1 MSSVLDKDVPKWYC
15 KAHHTFGEAMNVKN
29 RVRQVR
35 REHAMTQQQLAS
47 LVGVTRQTIIAI
59 ERGGYLPSVQLAL
72 RLASAFGMPVE
83 AIFWLDGEAKEG

>member
-1 MSSVLDKDVPKWYC
+1 
-15 KAHHTFGEAMNVKN
+15 
-29 RVRQVR
+29 
-35 REHAMTQQQLAS
+35 MTQQQLAS